1 MSQHVLVPVDGSS
14 ESEQAL
20 AYVLDE
26 MTGSKLTLIHVFN
39 PARSF
44 GYGEDEYFDFEAYQA
59 EVDRAHGR
67 AEELLDEYRE
77 TASERGF
84 EVETLL
90 ATGKPARQILD
101 AVESEGVDHVVMGSR
116 GRSGLGRVLFG
127 SVAEAVTRRAPV
139 PVTIIR

>member
-1 MSQHVLVPVDGSS
+1 
-14 ESEQAL
+14 
-20 AYVLDE
+20 
-26 MTGSKLTLIHVFN
+26 
-39 PARSF
+39 
-44 GYGEDEYFDFEAYQA
+44 
-59 EVDRAHGR
+59 VDRAHGR